1 MKTLQIFLLTFLL
14 FSCSN
19 SDKTTATFQLS
30 PELIIKGELYGNGDE
45 NITEQNLVI
54 SNQTDWNLLQT
65 KMNIV
70 NPTFPQYP
78 NMVDFTTY
86 KVIAIFDKI
95 RGNGGVNIGIASV
108 TETQEEIQITIS
120 HSGPTEVATT
130 VINQPFH
137 IVKIPK
143 TSKPIIFN

>member
-1 MKTLQIFLLTFLL
+1 MKTLQILVFSFVIL
-14 FSCSN
+14 SCSN
-19 SDKTTATFQLS
+19 SDKTTIAFQLL

-65 KMNIV
+65 KMNLV
-70 NPTFPQYP
+70 NPTFAQYP
-78 NMVDFTTY
+78 NIVDFTTY

>member
-1 MKTLQIFLLTFLL
+1 MKTLQIFLLSFLV

-19 SDKTTATFQLS
+19 SDKTTTTVQLS

-45 NITEQNLVI
+45 NITEQNIVI

-78 NMVDFTTY
+78 NMVDFTAY
-86 KVIAIFDKI
+86 KIIAIFDKI
-95 RGNGGVNIGIASV
+95 RGNGGVSIGIASI
-108 TETQEEIQITIS
+108 TESSNEIQVTIS
-120 HSGPTEVATT
+120 HASPDGFATT
-130 VINQPFH
+130 VITQPFH
-137 IVKIPK
+137 IVKIPQ
-143 TSKPIIFN
+143 TNKPIIFN